1 MGNIVLFFFC
11 NSVFFLLK
19 RLFLYWNYSSWFM
32 NCANLPTQA
41 AVAQY
46 TECGKGLCVQCVRNQ
61 QKPLCAAWRETLK
74 SLAIGSTVFHLLVYV
89 GLFIGGYK
97 WNFMEGDGFPDG
109 RLASGYMLM
118 AIVSGWQFLNSVVG
132 WRLVQ
137 GELTTWAIYYV
148 LKLLLSVI
156 IGFFTAPFTIL
167 WNLIKLIRFLIRR

>member
-1 MGNIVLFFFC
+1 
-11 NSVFFLLK
+11 
-19 RLFLYWNYSSWFM
+19 
-32 NCANLPTQA
+32 
-41 AVAQY
+41 
-46 TECGKGLCVQCVRNQ
+46 
-61 QKPLCAAWRETLK
+61 
-74 SLAIGSTVFHLLVYV
+74 
-89 GLFIGGYK
+89 
-97 WNFMEGDGFPDG
+97 MEGDGFPDG

-118 AIVSGWQFLNSVVG
+118 AIVLNSVVG

>member
-1 MGNIVLFFFC
+1 
-11 NSVFFLLK
+11 
-19 RLFLYWNYSSWFM
+19 M
-32 NCANLPTQA
+32 NCANHPTQA
-41 AVAQY
+41 AVAQC

-61 QKPLCAAWRETLK
+61 QKPLCAACRETLK
-74 SLAIGSTVFHLLVYV
+74 SQAIGSTIFHLLVYV

-148 LKLLLSVI
+148 LKLLFSVI

-167 WNLIKLIRFLIRR
+167 WNLIKLISFMMRR